1 MTSFRLAALACA
13 TALAATA
20 APSTATAPDAA
31 SSSAYTFTGIRPGT
45 QLVTLIQ
52 NRVPLTNCTAS
63 FVFQEAPGAF
73 DADGP
78 LYISTAAHCYD
89 LGDSVKATV
98 IPPNGSTALT
108 VTIGTVVFDT
118 PDNPDDIAIIE
129 IDPAYYDW
137 VSPSMAYWGGPTGVY
152 SGGSNL
158 PVTTVGHGL
167 GTGTGGTPRT
177 GVLALGG
184 ANGYR
189 AHSWATV
196 GDSGSPVATADG
208 LAVGHV
214 ADENSNL
221 ATNTGV
227 AGVSWVGPAVPLI
240 EALTGLYLST
250 CPTRTPWVAPGC
262 PPV

>member
-1 MTSFRLAALACA
+1 MTKFRLAALACA
-13 TALAATA
+13 AALVSGLTPASTPRADASALA
-20 APSTATAPDAA
+20 
-31 SSSAYTFTGIRPGT
+31 FTGIRPGT
-45 QLVTLIQ
+45 SLLQATSVAG
-52 NRVPLTNCTAS
+52 RMAYVPWCTAN

-78 LYISTAAHCYD
+78 LYIATAAHCYA
-89 LGDSVKATV
+89 LGASVRAAV
-98 IPPNGSTALT
+98 IPPDGSTAVQ
-108 VTIGTVVFDT
+108 VTIGTVVLDT

-137 VSPSMAYWGGPTGVY
+137 VSPSTAYWGGPTGVY
-152 SGGSNL
+152 AGGSNL

-177 GVLALGG
+177 GVLQTGG
-184 ANGYR
+184 ASAYR

-208 LAVGHV
+208 LAVGHI
-214 ADENSNL
+214 ADENTNL
-221 ATNTGV
+221 ATDTGV
-227 AGVSWVGPAVPLI
+227 AGVSWTGPAVPLV
-240 EALTGLYLST
+240 ESVSGLYLST
-250 CPTRTPWVAPGC
+250 CPSRTPWPAPGC